1 MFFKWRRKIKN
12 IEQDNKYANEMISYL
27 DEIRFNLEKGSISKK
42 NLETFLKKIK
52 NKETSNIKDKN
63 KRIEKKNNDKNNEV
77 QIDNYEKKKI
87 IIQKLGLI
95 KLILENTILLVNLI
109 DWRK

>member
-1 MFFKWRRKIKN
+1 MLFKWRRKIKN

-27 DEIRFNLEKGSISKK
+27 DEIRFDSKKGSISKK

-63 KRIEKKNNDKNNEV
+63 KRIEEKNNDKNNEA
-77 QIDNYEKKKI
+77 QIDNNEKK
-87 IIQKLGLI
+87 
-95 KLILENTILLVNLI
+95 
-109 DWRK
+109 

>member
-1 MFFKWRRKIKN
+1 
-12 IEQDNKYANEMISYL
+12 MISYL

-42 NLETFLKKIK
+42 KLETFLNQISHKSKDK

-77 QIDNYEKKKI
+77 QIDNNEKK
-87 IIQKLGLI
+87 
-95 KLILENTILLVNLI
+95 
-109 DWRK
+109 

>member
-1 MFFKWRRKIKN
+1 
-12 IEQDNKYANEMISYL
+12 MISYL
-27 DEIRFNLEKGSISKK
+27 DEIRFDSKKGSISKQ

-63 KRIEKKNNDKNNEV
+63 KRIEEKNNDKNNEV
-77 QIDNYEKKKI
+77 QIDNYEKNKI

-109 DWRK
+109 D

>member
-1 MFFKWRRKIKN
+1 MLFKWRRKIKN
-12 IEQDNKYANEMISYL
+12 IEQENKYANEMISYL
-27 DEIRFNLEKGSISKK
+27 DEIRFDSKKGSISKK

-77 QIDNYEKKKI
+77 QIDNYEKI
-87 IIQKLGLI
+87 
-95 KLILENTILLVNLI
+95 
-109 DWRK
+109 

>member
-1 MFFKWRRKIKN
+1 MLFKWRRKIKN

-27 DEIRFNLEKGSISKK
+27 DEIRFDSKKGSISKK

-63 KRIEKKNNDKNNEV
+63 KRIEEKNNNKNNEV
-77 QIDNYEKKKI
+77 QIDNYEKK
-87 IIQKLGLI
+87 
-95 KLILENTILLVNLI
+95 
-109 DWRK
+109 